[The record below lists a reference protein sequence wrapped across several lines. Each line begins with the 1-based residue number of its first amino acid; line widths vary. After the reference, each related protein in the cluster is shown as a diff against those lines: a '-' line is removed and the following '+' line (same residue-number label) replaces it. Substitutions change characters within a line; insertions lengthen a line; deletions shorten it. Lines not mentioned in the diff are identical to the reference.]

1 MSSRFARP
9 SARLALFALLLS
21 ACDCGSSPTP
31 SGGGGSSGTSTDA
44 SIGTLDGGD
53 AASNGSGAVVPMGDG
68 GTRTEYCE
76 GSGPPVLV
84 EGDGRTLCTGQLAGT
99 VFRRAICTCGP
110 FSANGGLRT
119 RSFDSAV
126 GMSMDLAGGAS
137 VGVNGLF
144 NPNGAVDLGGS
155 LEIGGSQAVLN
166 GDTSVHGKLAV
177 DGEISF
183 AGKALVV
190 DGDVVANGKV
200 QGGSLSTTGALHVP
214 PGAVVSAAGAPT
226 PVYDAT
232 PVADPCE
239 CGASTFLDVAAL
251 VRTYAEHNDDASVT
265 GWNPGV
271 ATNFSDGDS
280 LDVPCGRFHLEGLAG
295 TGAFTIR
302 VHGRAALFVEGSVNV
317 GSLSVVLDPGAELDL
332 FVEGSVTAISTLML
346 GSSDA
351 PRKVRLYVGGTT
363 LNLQG
368 ASVAAGNVYAPH
380 ANLTTGGSGLVLH
393 GSLFVGSVNPNGDL
407 EIHYD
412 RGVTA
417 SASECEPP
425 QGCTSCLDCGGQA
438 CHAGACG
445 SCATDADCC
454 SPYVCRQGSCT
465 LGVAIE

>member
-1 MSSRFARP
+1 M
-9 SARLALFALLLS
+9 
-21 ACDCGSSPTP
+21 
-31 SGGGGSSGTSTDA
+31 
-44 SIGTLDGGD
+44 
-53 AASNGSGAVVPMGDG
+53 
-68 GTRTEYCE
+68 
-76 GSGPPVLV
+76 
-84 EGDGRTLCTGQLAGT
+84 
-99 VFRRAICTCGP
+99 
-110 FSANGGLRT
+110 
-119 RSFDSAV
+119 
-126 GMSMDLAGGAS
+126 
-137 VGVNGLF
+137 
-144 NPNGAVDLGGS
+144 
-155 LEIGGSQAVLN
+155 
-166 GDTSVHGKLAV
+166 
-177 DGEISF
+177 
-183 AGKALVV
+183 
-190 DGDVVANGKV
+190 
-200 QGGSLSTTGALHVP
+200 
-214 PGAVVSAAGAPT
+214 
-226 PVYDAT
+226 
-232 PVADPCE
+232 
-239 CGASTFLDVAAL
+239 AAL